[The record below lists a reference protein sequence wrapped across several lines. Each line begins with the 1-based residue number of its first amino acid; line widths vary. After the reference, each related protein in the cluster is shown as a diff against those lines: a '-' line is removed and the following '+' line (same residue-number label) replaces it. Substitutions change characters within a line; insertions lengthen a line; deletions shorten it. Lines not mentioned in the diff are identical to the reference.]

1 MTNKLRILV
10 VDDHRMVANSLL
22 EVFKLEGYEAEAA
35 HSGAEALDMVKKG
48 HFDWVLSDIRMPEMD
63 GIELCRAIKALQP
76 ELPVIFM
83 TAYSEAVDE
92 ALKAGAVATLTK
104 PLDTNLLLSFFSSL
118 RTSAP

>member
-35 HSGAEALDMVKKG
+35 YSGAEALDMVKKG

-76 ELPVIFM
+76 ELPVILM
-83 TAYSEAVDE
+83 TAYSELVDE

-104 PLDTNLLLSFFSSL
+104 PLDTNLLLSLFSSV
-118 RTSAP
+118 RTIAP

>member
-1 MTNKLRILV
+1 MTNKLRILI

-35 HSGAEALDMVKKG
+35 YSGPEALDMVKKG

-76 ELPVIFM
+76 ELPVVFM

-104 PLDTNLLLSFFSSL
+104 PLDTNLLLSLFSSM
-118 RTSAP
+118 RTIAP